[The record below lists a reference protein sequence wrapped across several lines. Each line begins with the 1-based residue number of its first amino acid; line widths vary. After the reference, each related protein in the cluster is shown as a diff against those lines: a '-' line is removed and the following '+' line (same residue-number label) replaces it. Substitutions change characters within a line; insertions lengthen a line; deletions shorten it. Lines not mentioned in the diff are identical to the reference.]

1 MVPQAKSTLASVL
14 VIAITTLTLAMTNAC
29 RNPRQSGDGAADGE
43 PAGEPEQYSA
53 TVVRTIDDGTT
64 RETSITR
71 EARSGEKRR
80 EEWTEQDQNR
90 ALIWRPDLG
99 KGFLLDLDRRLF
111 VELEIAARQV
121 RESRAGASKT
131 DVVSSAQNPPRV
143 NVGDSTVQAIE
154 NYFDDTQS
162 PTRVETRILSP
173 VVIDGH
179 SCRVYE
185 QRTSFL
191 DGHTEI
197 TRRFRADD
205 LAGLALRIEGEA
217 GQGAAKVTTERRD
230 VRIEVAPDAFVVP
243 ADFKRVEKLLGA
255 QASLPASLR

>member
-1 MVPQAKSTLASVL
+1 MVPRAKPTLTSVL
-14 VIAITTLTLAMTNAC
+14 LIAFTTLTLAMTNAC
-29 RNPRQSGDGAADGE
+29 RNPRQSGDGAADSE

-64 RETSITR
+64 RETSITG

-111 VELEIAARQV
+111 VELDIVARQV
-121 RESRAGASKT
+121 GESQTEASKT
-131 DVVSSAQNPPRV
+131 SVVNPPRV
-143 NVGDSTVQAIE
+143 NAGDRTLQAID

-205 LAGLALRIEGEA
+205 LSGLALRIECEA
-217 GQGAAKVTTERRD
+217 GQGAAKVITERRD